1 MSYISSEGLSWR
13 GLLKGFP
20 KATNIMQPL
29 FEAFTN
35 SLEAIDMRKKRGDSF
50 LPYIYLDFYFN
61 HNIENENDGLSRLTI
76 TDNGI
81 GFDDDNFN
89 RLKVFKDD
97 TKGYDNRGS
106 GRIQLIHSF
115 ITATYESVY
124 MQGEIYKFRKFIL
137 SRAESFLQQN
147 SILRLEEDRIADNNS
162 EIKTILEL
170 DDLRAKSD
178 IKYFNSLEIQDIKE
192 AILDHYILYFCLNKS
207 CLPEITINY
216 YHNTSIIATRTIK
229 TEDIPDVSHD
239 DETINVP
246 ISKISS
252 DMKRVEISDDN
263 IEVKIK
269 SYKLPQGQ
277 LKKNS
282 VKVTCKGE
290 VVDSVKVK
298 LDCLPADMQIGNSY
312 FLFLLS
318 SQYFDNRVGDSR
330 DTLEILNKKE
340 FKKRAKQY
348 GMIEPQIIM
357 DDLQEKVSDK
367 AGEMYAEI
375 SEQKEIHANQLA
387 TLKKTYMLSEEALT
401 ETDVNDTV
409 EDILKKAYIY
419 DAKLIAERDAAY
431 HIMLEEL
438 NALDTSLPTYRD
450 NLQNLVAEMTKIIP
464 LQDKESL
471 SRYVT
476 HRKLV
481 LELMA
486 KILNRETISQN
497 IEGNRNI
504 DEKLLHNLLF
514 TQHSDDAGNSDLWML
529 NEDYLYFK
537 GVSDQPLNQIKIGDN
552 KLFREEV
559 TQEEERYLSSLGEN
573 RRIKRPDILLFPSE
587 RKCIIVELKTPTTNL
602 ALHLSQIKKYANL
615 LRNFTSDGIVI
626 DTFYGYLIGEA
637 LEPRDIRAA
646 EGNFKHDPKFNFMYL
661 PSTPIVYE
669 NDPTGRQDGSLYME
683 VISYSEILKRAEKRN
698 EAFTSKL
705 FPPKVSNERKT
716 DISQE
721 NQNSEETRNNLF
733 RS

>member
-35 SLEAIDMRKKRGDSF
+35 SLEAIDMRKKQGDSF
-50 LPYIYLDFYFN
+50 SPYIHLDFYFN
-61 HNIENENDGLSRLTI
+61 HNIENDNDGLTRLVI

-81 GFDDDNFN
+81 GFDDENFN

-97 TKGYDNRGS
+97 TKGYENRGS

-115 ITATYESVY
+115 ITATYESIY
-124 MQGEIYKFRKFIL
+124 KQDGIYKFRKFIL

-147 SILRLEEDRIADNNS
+147 SILRLEKDVNADDNS
-162 EIKTILEL
+162 EIKTILRL
-170 DDLRAKSD
+170 DDLRTKSD
-178 IKYFNSLEIQDIKE
+178 IKFFNSQEIQDIKE
-192 AILDHYILYFCLNKS
+192 TILDHYILYFCLNKS
-207 CLPEITINY
+207 CLPEIVINY
-216 YHNTSIIATRTIK
+216 YHNTNIIATRTIK
-229 TEDIPDVSHD
+229 AEDIPNVSHD
-239 DETINVP
+239 DETISVP

-252 DMKRVEISDDN
+252 DMKRVETLDDN
-263 IEVKIK
+263 IEVNIK

-298 LDCLPADMQIGNSY
+298 LDCLPSDMQIGDSY

-375 SEQKEIHANQLA
+375 SEQKEIHAIQLA
-387 TLKKTYMLSEEALT
+387 TLKQTYMLSEEALT

-450 NLQNLVAEMTKIIP
+450 NLQNLVTEMTKIIP

-476 HRKLV
+476 HRRLV

-486 KILNRETISQN
+486 KILNRETTPQN

-514 TQHSDDAGNSDLWML
+514 TQHSDDVGNSDLWML

-637 LEPRDIRAA
+637 LEPRDVRAA
-646 EGNFKHDPKFNFMYL
+646 DGNFKHDPKFNFMYL

-705 FPPKVSNERKT
+705 FPPKKDNVEGYNA
-716 DISQE
+716 SQE
-721 NQNSEETRNNLF
+721 IAELEDTENRLF
-733 RS
+733 EI